1 MFKII
6 LTRNNLFTSGY
17 LLCDW
22 SRLLMTGATSSPTT
36 DTLRLGLAPPGAEV
50 GLPRLPTRRDLRC
63 RVKRIPAAAGEV
75 RRSLELSTG
84 LREIPQ

>member
-6 LTRNNLFTSGY
+6 LTRNNLLTSGCF
-17 LLCDW
+17 LCDW
-22 SRLLMTGATSSPTT
+22 SRLLMTGASSSPTT
-36 DTLRLGLAPPGAEV
+36 DTLRLGLALPGTEV
-50 GLPRLPTRRDLRC
+50 GVPRLPTRRDLRC

-84 LREIPQ
+84 Q